1 MPTLH
6 LYLLRQ
12 TLATCLLTV
21 ATFTLVLLLGNV
33 LKTVFDLL
41 ATGTLTLTDA
51 AYAIGLLIPFAL
63 SFALPIGLLTAS
75 LLVFSRLSVDQ
86 ELTAIRAGGISL
98 VAAITPV
105 LLLSVVMTG
114 VSATLNMVVA
124 PRCRVA
130 FNELVDKLSRQN
142 PAAFIGEGRYVNLE
156 VNRGTLTL
164 YAQEIRSN
172 HLSDVLI
179 YGTTNVLVDGVP
191 TQIRNLDAWAPEAE
205 LIVGTNGYPESLKLM
220 RLQGLRLAGN
230 VWQSGFLAEH
240 IQPIIGFDGSGPRS
254 RKLSLMS
261 YPELREE
268 LTRRREQGVPIGPV
282 LVHLN
287 KQIAFAFACL
297 AFPMVG
303 IPLGIRV
310 QRRETNIGVAVALVL
325 LAIYYSFV
333 ILGHTFETRSE
344 FHPHLLFWVPNIA
357 FQVIG
362 MVLIWRA
369 NRG

>member
-33 LKTVFDLL
+33 LKDVFDLV
-41 ATGTLTLTDA
+41 AAGTLTVSAA
-51 AYAIGLLIPFAL
+51 AYAIGLLMPFAL
-63 SFALPIGLLTAS
+63 SFALPIGMLTAS

-98 VAAITPV
+98 VAAITPI

-130 FNELVDKLSRQN
+130 FNELRDTLGRQN
-142 PAAFIGEGRYVNLE
+142 PAAFIGEGRYVNFRNFT
-156 VNRGTLTL
+156 V
-164 YAQEIRSN
+164 YAQEVRGN
-172 HLSDVLI
+172 QLSDVLI
-179 YGTTNVLVDGVP
+179 YGTTNILKEGISTPV
-191 TQIRNLDAWAPEAE
+191 RNLDVWAPEAE
-205 LIVGTNGYPESLKLM
+205 LIIGTNGFPQSIRLY
-220 RLQGLRLAGN
+220 RLQGLILNGDT
-230 VWQSGFLAEH
+230 WQSGFRAEH
-240 IQPIIGFDGSGPRS
+240 EVPINDFSGSDQKS
-254 RKLSLMS
+254 RKLSLMT

-268 LTRRREQGVPIGPV
+268 LQRRRADGAPVGPV

-297 AFPMVG
+297 AFPLVG

-325 LAIYYSFV
+325 LALYYSFV
-333 ILGHTFETRSE
+333 ILGHAFETRAE
-344 FHPHLLFWVPNIA
+344 FYPHLLFWFPNIA
-357 FQVIG
+357 FQLIG
-362 MVLIWRA
+362 MFLIWRA

>member
-33 LKTVFDLL
+33 LKDVFDLL
-41 ATGTLTLTDA
+41 AAGSLTLGTA
-51 AYAIGLLIPFAL
+51 VYAIALLLPFAL

-98 VAAITPV
+98 VAAISPI

-130 FNELVDKLSRQN
+130 FNDLRDTLGRQN
-142 PAAFIGEGRYVNLE
+142 PAAFIGEGRYVNLG
-156 VNRGTLTL
+156 NLTL
-164 YAQEIRSN
+164 YAQEVRGN

-179 YGTTNVLVDGVP
+179 YGVTNVLENGVNVP
-191 TQIRNLDAWAPEAE
+191 MRNLDVWAPEAE
-205 LIVGTNGYPESLKLM
+205 LIIGTNGFPEALLLR
-220 RLQGLRLAGN
+220 RLQGLRLIGT
-230 VWQSGFLAEH
+230 VWQSGFKGEH
-240 IQPIIGFDGSGPRS
+240 IQEIVGYSTSNRKN
-254 RKLSLMS
+254 RKLSLMT
-261 YPELREE
+261 YPELHEE
-268 LTRRREQGVPIGPV
+268 LKRRREEGVPVGPV

-297 AFPMVG
+297 AFPLVG

-310 QRRETNIGVAVALVL
+310 QRRETNIGVAIALVL
-325 LAIYYSFV
+325 LALYYSFI
-333 ILGHTFETRSE
+333 ILGHAFETRSE
-344 FHPHLLFWVPNIA
+344 FYPHLLFWVPNVA
-357 FQVIG
+357 FQLIG
-362 MVLIWRA
+362 MFLIWRA

>member
-33 LKTVFDLL
+33 LKDVFDLI
-41 ATGTLTLTDA
+41 AAGTLTVSTAL
-51 AYAIGLLIPFAL
+51 YAVGLLMPFAL
-63 SFALPIGLLTAS
+63 SFALPIGMLTAS

-98 VAAITPV
+98 LAAITPI

-130 FNELVDKLSRQN
+130 FNDLRDTLARRN
-142 PAAFIGEGRYVNLE
+142 PAAFIGEGRYVNLG
-156 VNRGTLTL
+156 NLTV
-164 YAQEIRSN
+164 YAQEIHGN
-172 HLSDVLI
+172 MLKDVLI
-179 YGTTNVLVDGVP
+179 YGTTNAVQNGV
-191 TQIRNLDAWAPEAE
+191 TNQIRNLDVWAPNAE
-205 LIVGTNGYPESLKLM
+205 ILVGTNGFPEEMLL
-220 RLQGLRLAGN
+220 RDVQGLRLSGDG
-230 VWQSGFLAEH
+230 WHSGFLAEH
-240 IQPIIGFDGSGPRS
+240 HEPIRGFRASDSKKL
-254 RKLSLMS
+254 KLSQMT
-261 YPELREE
+261 YPQLQEEMKLRRSE
-268 LTRRREQGVPIGPV
+268 GAPIGPV
-282 LVHLN
+282 LVHMN

-297 AFPMVG
+297 AFPLVG

-310 QRRETNIGVAVALVL
+310 HRRETNIGVAVALLL

-333 ILGHTFETRSE
+333 ILGHAFETRSE
-344 FHPHLLFWVPNIA
+344 YHPHLLFWVPNVG

-362 MVLIWRA
+362 MILIWRA